1 MLSRLL
7 RTDNDVAATAA
18 RLALGVVIFPH
29 GAQKALGWF
38 GGGGFESN
46 MAGFQSMGIPL
57 PFAFLAIVA
66 EFAGSIGLMLGCLT
80 RVAAFGIGCNMVF
93 AALLVS
99 RPYGFFMNWYGT
111 QQGEGYEFH
120 VLAIGLAL
128 VLMIRGGGALSV
140 DRASTSATGRLR
152 SGSSET

>member
-1 MLSRLL
+1 MFARLL

-66 EFAGSIGLMLGCLT
+66 EIAGSIGLVLGCLT
-80 RVAAFGIGCNMVF
+80 RVAAFGVGCNMVV

-99 RPYGFFMNWYGT
+99 RPHGFFMNWYGS

-120 VLAIGLAL
+120 ILAIGLAL

-140 DRASTSATGRLR
+140 DRAITSASGRLQ
-152 SGSSET
+152 SGSSQT